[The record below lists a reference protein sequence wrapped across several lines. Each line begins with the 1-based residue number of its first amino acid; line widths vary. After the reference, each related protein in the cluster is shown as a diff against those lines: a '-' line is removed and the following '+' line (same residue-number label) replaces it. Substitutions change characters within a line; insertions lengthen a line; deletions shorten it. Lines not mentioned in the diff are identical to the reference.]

1 MDWLLESVVDGSTW
15 LRRFSSFEAEH
26 NRMARTR
33 DAWLKDLQCLGYSPR
48 FISSEE
54 IESGG
59 LKQAGK
65 AVLVLPESWALSD
78 KELTE
83 IESFAGTPRSGKEWP
98 EVLREGEAGLFDEH
112 GKLRA
117 GGKMATAGSA
127 MPAGADRQARREW
140 LAGKLRAMPPEIAV
154 PANACVRTHRYQIN
168 RGQLV
173 AFERL
178 IDYRMSE
185 ELKQAGGNEALE
197 MPVEIEAALP
207 QPMHVYD
214 LRAQRYLGH
223 TDRLRFTLDPW
234 QPSLFAVLPDKRDA
248 AAIVETLLQEQP

>member
-1 MDWLLESVVDGSTW
+1 
-15 LRRFSSFEAEH
+15 
-26 NRMARTR
+26 MARTR
-33 DAWLKDLQCLGYSPR
+33 DAWLKDLQVLGYSPR
-48 FISSEE
+48 FIASEE

-59 LKQAGK
+59 LKQTGK
-65 AVLVLPESWALSD
+65 AVLVLPESWALSA
-78 KELTE
+78 KELAE
-83 IESFAGTPRSGKEWP
+83 IDSFVGTSGSGKVWH

-117 GGKMATAGSA
+117 GLKTETGALAI
-127 MPAGADRQARREW
+127 PAGLDRQKRREW
-140 LAGKLRAMPPEIAV
+140 LAGQLRAMPPEIAV
-154 PANACVRTHRYQIN
+154 PANACVRTHRFRVS

-173 AFERL
+173 AFERE

-185 ELKQAGGNEALE
+185 DLKQAGGNEALE
-197 MPVEIEAALP
+197 KPVEIEATLP

-214 LRAQRYLGH
+214 LRTQRYLGH

-248 AAIVETLLQEQP
+248 AAIVDALLQEQP